1 MMPPATMEPLMQFL
15 RITACLS
22 MTLVLASCGGA
33 KVPDQQRA
41 EMEAVERMLDAA
53 KGAHPNGKVVLVLPA
68 AVEYQ
73 GTASEGLASVFKK
86 SWKAAPLVEHRLAR
100 SSDSGIKENPAEF
113 RRFAA
118 SVGTLSAEE
127 AATLKSAHPDARL
140 FVSFCGLP
148 QTWKHEADGPKW
160 VAFCPNGAK
169 GGAELAAAGAL
180 IAVVQPR
187 TTAPTPDL
195 DDFDTF
201 YTFDTP
207 ATLTSTAP
215 AP

>member
-1 MMPPATMEPLMQFL
+1 MDTSVKSIFL
-15 RITACLS
+15 AAFLPCVIL
-22 MTLVLASCGGA
+22 LASCGGA
-33 KVPDQQRA
+33 KPPDQQQA
-41 EMEAVERMLDAA
+41 GLEAVAKMLDAA
-53 KGAHPNGKVVLVLPA
+53 KGAHPDGLVVLVLPA
-68 AVEYQ
+68 SVEYK
-73 GTASEGLASVFKK
+73 GNASEELAAGFKAGWNGK
-86 SWKAAPLVEHRLAR
+86 GAPLVEHRLSR
-100 SSDSGIKENPAEF
+100 SSDSVLKEHPEEF

-118 SVGTLSAEE
+118 TVGTLSSDDV
-127 AATLKSAHPDARL
+127 AALKSAHPDARL

-148 QTWKHEADGPKW
+148 QSWAADPGGPKW
-160 VAFCPNGAK
+160 IAFCPNGAK

-187 TTAPTPDL
+187 ATAPTPDM

-207 ATLTSTAP
+207 ATLTTPAP

>member
-1 MMPPATMEPLMQFL
+1 MVQ
-15 RITACLS
+15 
-22 MTLVLASCGGA
+22 
-33 KVPDQQRA
+33 
-41 EMEAVERMLDAA
+41 AA
-53 KGAHPNGKVVLVLPA
+53 KAAHPNGKVVLVLPA
-68 AVEYQ
+68 AQEYK
-73 GTASEGLASVFKK
+73 GIAAEELAAGFRTGWSGKG
-86 SWKAAPLVEHRLAR
+86 APLVEHRLAR
-100 SSDSGIKENPAEF
+100 SSDSALKEHPEEF

-118 SVGTLSAEE
+118 TVGTLSAEE

-148 QTWKHEADGPKW
+148 QVWKHETDGPKW
-160 VAFCPNGAK
+160 IAFCPNSAK

-187 TTAPTPDL
+187 PNAPPPGA

-207 ATLTSTAP
+207 ATLTTPAP

>member
-1 MMPPATMEPLMQFL
+1 MQFFRL
-15 RITACLS
+15 AAILS
-22 MTLVLASCGGA
+22 LLPMLASCGGK

-41 EMEAVERMLDAA
+41 GMEAVNRIVQAA

-68 AVEYQ
+68 PVEYQ
-73 GTASEGLASVFKK
+73 GTALEEYAAVFKK
-86 SWKAAPLVEHRLAR
+86 TWKAPTLVEHRLTR
-100 SSDSGIKENPAEF
+100 SSDSGIQENPGEF

-118 SVGTLSAEE
+118 TVGTLSAEE
-127 AATLKSAHPDARL
+127 SAALKSTHPDARL

-148 QTWKHEADGPKW
+148 LVWKHETDGPKW
-160 VAFCPNGAK
+160 IAFCPNGAK

-187 TTAPTPDL
+187 ATAPTPDM

-201 YTFDTP
+201 YSFDTP
-207 ATLTSTAP
+207 ATLTTPAP

>member
-1 MMPPATMEPLMQFL
+1 MQFFRL
-15 RITACLS
+15 AILLPIC
-22 MTLVLASCGGA
+22 LVLASCGGPN
-33 KVPDQQRA
+33 VPDQERA
-41 EMEAVERMLDAA
+41 GMEAVNRMLEAA

-68 AVEYQ
+68 AVDYKGIAVE
-73 GTASEGLASVFKK
+73 ELAAGFKAGWSGK
-86 SWKAAPLVEHRLAR
+86 GAPLVEHRLMR
-100 SSDSGIKENPAEF
+100 SSDSGLKEHPEEL

-118 SVGTLSAEE
+118 TVGTLSSDDV
-127 AATLKSAHPDARL
+127 AALKSAHPDARL

-148 QTWKHEADGPKW
+148 QSWAADPGGPKW
-160 VAFCPNGAK
+160 IAFCPNGAK

-180 IAVVQPR
+180 VAVVQPR
-187 TTAPTPDL
+187 ATAPTPDM

-207 ATLTSTAP
+207 ATLTPPAP

>member
-1 MMPPATMEPLMQFL
+1 MKCLRPALLLP
-15 RITACLS
+15 AC
-22 MTLVLASCGGA
+22 LVLASCGGA
-33 KVPDQQRA
+33 NVPDQQRA
-41 EMEAVERMLDAA
+41 GMEAVSRMVDAA
-53 KGAHPNGKVVLVLPA
+53 KAEHPNGKVVLVLPA

-73 GTASEGLASVFKK
+73 GTAAEELAAVFKK
-86 SWKAAPLVEHRLAR
+86 GWKASPLVEHRLTR
-100 SSDSGIKENPAEF
+100 SSDSGIKEHPEEL

-118 SVGTLSAEE
+118 TVGTLSAEE
-127 AATLKSAHPDARL
+127 AETLKSAHPDARL

-148 QTWKHEADGPKW
+148 QVWKHETDGAKW
-160 VAFCPNGAK
+160 IAFCPSGAK

-180 IAVVQPR
+180 VAVVQPR
-187 TTAPTPDL
+187 PDAPPPGA

-207 ATLTSTAP
+207 ATLTPP

>member
-1 MMPPATMEPLMQFL
+1 MHVF
-15 RITACLS
+15 RRV
-22 MTLVLASCGGA
+22 TLLPMVLLLASCGGA
-33 KVPDQQRA
+33 NVPDQQRA
-41 EMEAVERMLDAA
+41 GHEAVEKMLDAA
-53 KGAHPNGKVVLVLPA
+53 KHAHPNGKVVLVLPA
-68 AVEYQ
+68 AVDYKGVAAEELAA
-73 GTASEGLASVFKK
+73 GFRKGWNAS
-86 SWKAAPLVEHRLAR
+86 PLVDHRLAR
-100 SSDSGIKENPAEF
+100 SSDSGIKENPEEF

-118 SVGTLSAEE
+118 TVGTLSAEE
-127 AATLKSAHPDARL
+127 AAALKTAHPDARL

-148 QTWKHEADGPKW
+148 QVWKHETDGPKW

-180 IAVVQPR
+180 VAVVQPR
-187 TTAPTPDL
+187 PDAPPPGA

-207 ATLTSTAP
+207 ATLTPP